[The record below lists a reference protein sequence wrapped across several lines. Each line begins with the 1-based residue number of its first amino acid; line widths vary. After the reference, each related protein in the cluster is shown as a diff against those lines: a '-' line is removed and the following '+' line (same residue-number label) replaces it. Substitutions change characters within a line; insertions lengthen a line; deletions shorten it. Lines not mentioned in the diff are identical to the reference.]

1 MNNTMNIYY
10 QPLYIYFSK
19 QKIFI
24 YYVIIGGIS
33 ASLDFIFYSLFIHV
47 LGIDY
52 LISNVISVNIGILN
66 SFIINRKYNF
76 KVLDKRIQRL
86 TIFYTVG
93 ISGLLLSSY
102 LLWFFVENM
111 QMDKTIVKLIT
122 IPIIVVFQFTINKL
136 FTFKVHN

>member
-76 KVLDKRIQRL
+76 KVLNKRIQRL
-86 TIFYTVG
+86 TIFYAVG

-122 IPIIVVFQFTINKL
+122 IPIIVVFQFTMNKL